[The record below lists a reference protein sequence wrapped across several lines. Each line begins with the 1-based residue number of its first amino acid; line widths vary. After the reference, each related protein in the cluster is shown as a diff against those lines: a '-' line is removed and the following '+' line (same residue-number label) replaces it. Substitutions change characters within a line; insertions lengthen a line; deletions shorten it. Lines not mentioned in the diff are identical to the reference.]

1 MPLRVLSSVKSRL
14 ALAGGLLIAASVL
27 IGATAALNLVDV
39 HINDALLDGEAAQ
52 ARTLARVA
60 SNRLVARQ
68 VILRR
73 LSEDLPPLEPRGEVL
88 AWLRGKTVL
97 LSSFDTLFVAQPSG
111 EGVALVSAD
120 GGVRANSSSLSL
132 TGRPYFKRTIEQ
144 RTPQISDPVTS
155 RVTGLP
161 AIVFTQ
167 PVLAADGTL
176 RAVLGASLRLSSRD
190 LLQDLTDDDRSD
202 ESGHVTA
209 IIDREGRLIA
219 HANPTLMLQP
229 AERDPHLTAA
239 IATWRANGA
248 PFANQGQSWR
258 SDGHY
263 IGLAGIAAAEWFV
276 VRAIDEERVLGG
288 VALARRRAIAVMLA
302 TALLGGGALWAA
314 TYWLMRPFD
323 RLKRRAAAMSV
334 LDGEGAGEPWPS
346 GRDEIGGLA
355 RVLREVEQRNRA
367 SVQERAQLLRQMHSV
382 LEHAAVGLLVTTDSK
397 MVLVSGALGR
407 LFGYEP
413 DELTGQPAR
422 MLFPS
427 DEVYDALGPQVLQ
440 AFSEHGQFDAE
451 VRFVRRD
458 GRLMWGRLVGRPVEP
473 DNPAAGTIW
482 VIDDVSVLREQR
494 ERLEWAS
501 THDSLTGLANRPA
514 FERALDR
521 QLADRRVGTPQRPF
535 CVMVLDLDY
544 FKAVNDRGG
553 HAAGDALL
561 QDLSSLMAKRLR
573 RSDLLARL
581 GGDEFGALLVN
592 CDGATAL
599 KVADSMRE
607 QVAQYRLRW
616 QGEEYGVGISIGVVE
631 VDVRYPD
638 RAAVMAAADEACY
651 DAKGAGRNQVRAV
664 AR

>member
-1 MPLRVLSSVKSRL
+1 MPLRVLTSLKSRL
-14 ALAGGLLIAASVL
+14 ALAGALLIATSVL

-68 VILRR
+68 AILRR
-73 LSEDLPPLEPRGEVL
+73 LSEDLPPAERSGEVL

-97 LSSFDTLFVAQPSG
+97 LSSFDTLFVTLPDGQ
-111 EGVALVSAD
+111 GVALASAD
-120 GGVRANSSSLSL
+120 GVRANEASLSL
-132 TGRPYFKRTIEQ
+132 ADRPYFQRTLQQ

-155 RVTGLP
+155 RISGLP
-161 AIVFTQ
+161 TIIFTQ
-167 PVLAADGTL
+167 PVLARDGSL

-190 LLQDLTDDDRSD
+190 LLLDLTDDDRSD

-209 IIDREGRLIA
+209 IIDRAGRLIA
-219 HANPTLMLQP
+219 HADPTLVLQP
-229 AERDPHLTAA
+229 AERDPHLAVA

-248 PFANQGQSWR
+248 PFAIQGQSWR

-263 IGLAGIAAAEWFV
+263 VGLAGIPAAEWFV

-288 VALARRRAIAVMLA
+288 VAHARRRAIALMLT

-334 LDGEGAGEPWPS
+334 LDGDGAHEPWPT
-346 GRDEIGGLA
+346 GGEIGSLA

-367 SVQERAQLLRQMHSV
+367 SVQERAQLLRQMNLV
-382 LEHAAVGLLVTTDSK
+382 LEHAAVGLLVTIDRK

-422 MLFPS
+422 ILFPS
-427 DEVYDALGPQVLQ
+427 DEIYDALGPQVAQ
-440 AFSEHGQFDAE
+440 AFAEQGQFDDE
-451 VRFVRRD
+451 LRFVRRD
-458 GRLMWGRLVGRPVEP
+458 GSLMWGRLVGRPVEP
-473 DNPAAGTIW
+473 DNPGAGTIW
-482 VIDDVSVLREQR
+482 VVDDVGALREQR

-501 THDSLTGLANRPA
+501 THDSLTGLANRAA

-535 CVMVLDLDY
+535 CVMALDLDY

-561 QDLSSLMAKRLR
+561 QDLSSLMGKRLR

-592 CDGATAL
+592 CDEATAL

-616 QGEEYGVGISIGVVE
+616 QGEDYSVGISIGVVE
-631 VDVRYPD
+631 VDARHAD
-638 RAAVMAAADEACY
+638 RAAAMRAADQACY
-651 DAKGAGRNQVRAV
+651 EAKGAGRNQVRAA
-664 AR
+664 ARS